1 MKKILLTFGLCA
13 TVLAS
18 NAQNFSSPT
27 WTQTQTVY
35 KQKTDAV
42 NSAPVTITADGD
54 VIVSSSFN
62 AGTLSVGSLVVRAVA
77 KSSYIQKLN
86 AAGTS
91 QWAVAL
97 LGAAEVKSLTSD
109 TDGNIYAVG
118 VFADKVTLTT
128 KTGTTAAILQGNS
141 GTTKSSL
148 FVLKYSKDGALLAYK
163 SATSAVKASVLA
175 SGTYFDEPSD
185 ASYIR
190 STKAVWANNKL
201 YFTAQYTGE
210 STLSDVKLEGDYL
223 DYAGIMTIDIPRMSV
238 LSVDASNLS
247 GLKKEYTVKTNVT
260 GLEEQTGVKSL
271 NFAVNN
277 GTLYV
282 ASVATGAVV
291 VETSNK
297 TENFNAGKD
306 GEDLKYGFIYS
317 EVGSTT
323 NNKLFDG
330 GKLATLNSNNS
341 INDLLVDDS
350 NVYVAGTYNTNNV
363 FGQSVTF
370 QGGSDS
376 FVAAFA
382 KGGTTNVQ
390 WLVNSG
396 VNEGDATKYAEK
408 VTGLVVADNKLL
420 LTGYTEETST
430 HTVKD
435 GFVYN
440 VTTSG
445 TKTSVGS
452 NVVLGL
458 ASDSKQVVTSG
469 VNELNSVFNGYA
481 LSTTTGINQLTE
493 TNDVVRNGNV
503 FSFEKAQDAVVV
515 DLQGRVVLRAS
526 NTTTLSVDNLVKGVY
541 VLKVGTKAVKFVK

>member
-1 MKKILLTFGLCA
+1 MKKVLLTFGLCA

-62 AGTLSVGSLVVRAVA
+62 TGTLSVSGLVVRAVA

-118 VFADKVTLTT
+118 VFADQLKLTT
-128 KTGTTAAILQGNS
+128 KTGAVAATLQGNS

-148 FVLKYSKDGALLAYK
+148 FVLKYSKDGVLLAYK
-163 SATSAVKASVLA
+163 SATSAVDATVSASEK
-175 SGTYFDEPSD
+175 YFDEPSD
-185 ASYIR
+185 AAYIR

-201 YFTAQYTGE
+201 YFTAQYTGVSNLDGVE
-210 STLSDVKLEGDYL
+210 LKGDYL
-223 DYAGIMTIDIPRMSV
+223 NYFDLMYVDLPRMSV

-247 GLKKEYTVKTNVT
+247 GLKKEYTVKTNVA

-291 VETSNK
+291 VETSDK

-382 KGGTTNVQ
+382 KGTTNVQ

-481 LSTTTGINQLTE
+481 LSATTGINQLTE

>member
-1 MKKILLTFGLCA
+1 MKKVLLTFGLCA

-35 KQKTDAV
+35 KQKSDAV

-118 VFADKVTLTT
+118 VFADQLKLTN
-128 KTGTTAAILQGNS
+128 KTGGVAATLQGNS

-163 SATSAVKASVLA
+163 SATSSVDATVSA
-175 SGTYFDEPSD
+175 SGKYFDEPSD
-185 ASYIR
+185 AAYVR

-201 YFTAQYTGE
+201 YFTAQYTGVSNLDGVE
-210 STLSDVKLEGDYL
+210 LKGDYL
-223 DYAGIMTIDIPRMSV
+223 NYFDIMYVDLPRMSV

-247 GLKKEYTVKTNVT
+247 GLKKEYTVKTNVA

-323 NNKLFDG
+323 TNKLFDG

-382 KGGTTNVQ
+382 KGTTNVQ

>member
-35 KQKTDAV
+35 KQKNDAV

-62 AGTLSVGSLVVRAVA
+62 SGTLSVGGLVVRAVA

-118 VFADKVTLTT
+118 VFADKVILTT
-128 KTGTTAAILQGNS
+128 KTGTTAATLQGNS

-163 SATSAVKASVLA
+163 SATSSVDATVSA
-175 SGTYFDEPSD
+175 SGKYFYE
-185 ASYIR
+185 ASEAAYVR

-201 YFTAQYTGE
+201 YFTAQYTGVSNLDGVE
-210 STLSDVKLEGDYL
+210 LKGDYL
-223 DYAGIMTIDIPRMSV
+223 DYEGFMYVDIPRMSV

-247 GLKKEYTVKTNVT
+247 GLKKEYTVQTNVT
-260 GLEEQTGVKSL
+260 GLGEQTGVSSL

-323 NNKLFDG
+323 TNKLFDG

-382 KGGTTNVQ
+382 KGTTNVQ

-541 VLKVGTKAVKFVK
+541 ILKVGTKAVKFVK

>member
-118 VFADKVTLTT
+118 VFADQLKLTT
-128 KTGTTAAILQGNS
+128 KTGTVAATLQGNS

-148 FVLKYSKDGALLAYK
+148 FILKYSKDGALLAYK
-163 SATSAVKASVLA
+163 SATSSVDATVSA
-175 SGTYFDEPSD
+175 SGKYFDEPSD
-185 ASYIR
+185 AAYVR

-201 YFTAQYTGE
+201 YFTAQYTGVSNLDGVE
-210 STLSDVKLEGDYL
+210 LKGDYL
-223 DYAGIMTIDIPRMSV
+223 NYFDLMYVDLPRMSV

-291 VETSNK
+291 VETSDK

-323 NNKLFDG
+323 TNKLFDG

-382 KGGTTNVQ
+382 KGTTNVQ
-390 WLVNSG
+390 WVVNSG

>member
-35 KQKTDAV
+35 KQKSDAV
-42 NSAPVTITADGD
+42 NSAPVTITANGD

-62 AGTLSVGSLVVRAVA
+62 AGTLSVGGLVVRAVA

-118 VFADKVTLTT
+118 VFADQLKLTT
-128 KTGTTAAILQGNS
+128 KTGAVAATLQGNS

-148 FVLKYSKDGALLAYK
+148 FVLKYSKDGVLLAYK
-163 SATSAVKASVLA
+163 SATSSVDATVSA
-175 SGTYFDEPSD
+175 SGKYFDEPSD
-185 ASYIR
+185 AAYIR

-201 YFTAQYTGE
+201 YFTAQYTGVSNLDGVE
-210 STLSDVKLEGDYL
+210 LKGDYL
-223 DYAGIMTIDIPRMSV
+223 NYFDLMYVDLPRMSV

-247 GLKKEYTVKTNVT
+247 GLKKEYTVKTNVA

-297 TENFNAGKD
+297 TENFNVGKD

-382 KGGTTNVQ
+382 KGTTNVQ

-481 LSTTTGINQLTE
+481 LSATTGINQLTE

-515 DLQGRVVLRAS
+515 DLQGRIVLRAS

>member
-1 MKKILLTFGLCA
+1 MKKTLLTFGLCA

-35 KQKTDAV
+35 KQKSDAV

-128 KTGTTAAILQGNS
+128 KTGTTAATLQGNS

-163 SATSAVKASVLA
+163 SATSSVDATVSA
-175 SGTYFDEPSD
+175 SGKYFDEPSD
-185 ASYIR
+185 AAYVR

-201 YFTAQYTGE
+201 YFTAQYTGVSNLDGVE
-210 STLSDVKLEGDYL
+210 LKGDYL
-223 DYAGIMTIDIPRMSV
+223 NYFDLMYVDLPRMSV

-247 GLKKEYTVKTNVT
+247 GLKKEYTVKTNVA

-282 ASVATGAVV
+282 ASVATGAGV

-306 GEDLKYGFIYS
+306 GEDLKYGFIDS

-363 FGQSVTF
+363 FGKSVTF

-382 KGGTTNVQ
+382 KGTTNVQ

-458 ASDSKQVVTSG
+458 ASNSKQVVTSG

>member
-118 VFADKVTLTT
+118 VFADQLKLTT
-128 KTGTTAAILQGNS
+128 KTGTTAATLQGNS

-163 SATSAVKASVLA
+163 SATSSVDATVSA
-175 SGTYFDEPSD
+175 SGKYFDEPSD
-185 ASYIR
+185 AAYVR

-201 YFTAQYTGE
+201 YFTAQYTGVSNLDGVE
-210 STLSDVKLEGDYL
+210 LKGDYL
-223 DYAGIMTIDIPRMSV
+223 NYFDIMYVDLPRMSV

-370 QGGSDS
+370 RGGSDS

-382 KGGTTNVQ
+382 KGTTNVQ

>member
-35 KQKTDAV
+35 KQKSDAV

-62 AGTLSVGSLVVRAVA
+62 SGTLSVGSLVVRAVA

-118 VFADKVTLTT
+118 VFADQLKLTT
-128 KTGTTAAILQGNS
+128 KTGTVAATLQGNS

-163 SATSAVKASVLA
+163 SATSSVDATVSA
-175 SGTYFDEPSD
+175 SGKYFDEPSD
-185 ASYIR
+185 AAYVR

-201 YFTAQYTGE
+201 YFTAQYTGVSNLDGVE
-210 STLSDVKLEGDYL
+210 LKGDYL
-223 DYAGIMTIDIPRMSV
+223 NYFDIMYVDLPRMSV

-247 GLKKEYTVKTNVT
+247 GLKKEYTVKTNVA

-382 KGGTTNVQ
+382 KGTTNVQ

-408 VTGLVVADNKLL
+408 VTGLVVANNKLL

-481 LSTTTGINQLTE
+481 LSNTTGINQLTE

-526 NTTTLSVDNLVKGVY
+526 NTTNLSVDNLVKGVY

>member
-35 KQKTDAV
+35 KQKSDAV

-118 VFADKVTLTT
+118 VFADQLKLTT
-128 KTGTTAAILQGNS
+128 KTGTVAATLQGNS

-163 SATSAVKASVLA
+163 SATSAVKASVSA
-175 SGTYFDEPSD
+175 SGKYFDEPSD
-185 ASYIR
+185 AAYVR

-201 YFTAQYTGE
+201 YFTAQYTGVSNLDGVE
-210 STLSDVKLEGDYL
+210 LKGDYL
-223 DYAGIMTIDIPRMSV
+223 NYLDFMYVDLPRMSV

-247 GLKKEYTVKTNVT
+247 GLKKEYTVKTNVA

-363 FGQSVTF
+363 FGKSVTF

-382 KGGTTNVQ
+382 KGTTNVQ

>member
-1 MKKILLTFGLCA
+1 MKKVLLTFGLCA

-35 KQKTDAV
+35 KQKSDAV

-62 AGTLSVGSLVVRAVA
+62 TGTLSVGGLVVRAVA

-118 VFADKVTLTT
+118 VFADQLKLTT
-128 KTGTTAAILQGNS
+128 KTGTTAATLQGNS

-163 SATSAVKASVLA
+163 SATSSVDATVSASEK
-175 SGTYFDEPSD
+175 YFDEPSD
-185 ASYIR
+185 AAYIR

-201 YFTAQYTGE
+201 YFTAQYTGVSNLDGVE
-210 STLSDVKLEGDYL
+210 LKGDYL
-223 DYAGIMTIDIPRMSV
+223 NYFDLMYVDLPRMSV

-291 VETSNK
+291 VETSDK

-376 FVAAFA
+376 FVAAFS
-382 KGGTTNVQ
+382 KGTTNVQ

-526 NTTTLSVDNLVKGVY
+526 NTTNLSVDNLVKGVY

>member
-35 KQKTDAV
+35 KQKSDAV

-62 AGTLSVGSLVVRAVA
+62 AGTLSVGGLVVRAVA

-118 VFADKVTLTT
+118 VFADQLKLTT
-128 KTGTTAAILQGNS
+128 KTGTTAATLQGNS

-163 SATSAVKASVLA
+163 SATSSVDATVSA
-175 SGTYFDEPSD
+175 SGKYFDEPSD
-185 ASYIR
+185 AAYIR

-201 YFTAQYTGE
+201 YFTAQYTGVSNLDGVE
-210 STLSDVKLEGDYL
+210 LKGDYL
-223 DYAGIMTIDIPRMSV
+223 NYFDLMYVDLPRMSV

-247 GLKKEYTVKTNVT
+247 GLKKEYTVKTNVA

-291 VETSNK
+291 VETSDK

-363 FGQSVTF
+363 FGQAVTF

-382 KGGTTNVQ
+382 KGTTNVQ

>member
-1 MKKILLTFGLCA
+1 MKKVLLTFGLCA

-35 KQKTDAV
+35 KQKSDAV

-62 AGTLSVGSLVVRAVA
+62 AGTLSVGGLVVRAVA

-118 VFADKVTLTT
+118 VFADQLKLTT
-128 KTGTTAAILQGNS
+128 KTGTVAATLQGNS

-163 SATSAVKASVLA
+163 SATSSVDATVSA
-175 SGTYFDEPSD
+175 SGKYFDEPSD
-185 ASYIR
+185 AAYVR

-201 YFTAQYTGE
+201 YFTAQYTGVSNLDGVE
-210 STLSDVKLEGDYL
+210 LKGDYL
-223 DYAGIMTIDIPRMSV
+223 NYFDIMYVDLPRMSV

-247 GLKKEYTVKTNVT
+247 GLKKEYTVKTNVA

-291 VETSNK
+291 VETSDK

-323 NNKLFDG
+323 TNKLFDG

-382 KGGTTNVQ
+382 KGTTNVQ

>member
-35 KQKTDAV
+35 KQKSDAV

-128 KTGTTAAILQGNS
+128 KTGTTAATLQGNS

-148 FVLKYSKDGALLAYK
+148 FVLKYSKDGVLLAYK
-163 SATSAVKASVLA
+163 SATSSVDATVSA
-175 SGTYFDEPSD
+175 SGKYFDEPSD
-185 ASYIR
+185 AAYVR

-201 YFTAQYTGE
+201 YFTAQYTGVSNLDGVE
-210 STLSDVKLEGDYL
+210 LKGDYL
-223 DYAGIMTIDIPRMSV
+223 NYFDFMYVDLPRMSV

-291 VETSNK
+291 VETSDK

-382 KGGTTNVQ
+382 KGTTNVQ

-503 FSFEKAQDAVVV
+503 FSFEKTQDAVVV

>member
-35 KQKTDAV
+35 KQKSDAV

-118 VFADKVTLTT
+118 VFADQLKLTT
-128 KTGTTAAILQGNS
+128 KTGTVAATLQGNS

-163 SATSAVKASVLA
+163 SATSAVKASVSA
-175 SGTYFDEPSD
+175 SGKYFDEPSD
-185 ASYIR
+185 AAYVR

-201 YFTAQYTGE
+201 YFTAQYTGVSNLDGVE
-210 STLSDVKLEGDYL
+210 LKGDYL
-223 DYAGIMTIDIPRMSV
+223 NYFDLMYVDLPRMSV

-247 GLKKEYTVKTNVT
+247 GLKKEYTVKTNVA

-382 KGGTTNVQ
+382 KGTTNVQ

>member
-1 MKKILLTFGLCA
+1 MKKVLLTFGLCA

-35 KQKTDAV
+35 KQKSDAV

-128 KTGTTAAILQGNS
+128 KTGTVAATLQGNS

-163 SATSAVKASVLA
+163 SATSSVDATVSA
-175 SGTYFDEPSD
+175 SGKYFYE
-185 ASYIR
+185 ASEAAYVR

-201 YFTAQYTGE
+201 YFTAQYTGVSNLDGVE
-210 STLSDVKLEGDYL
+210 LKGDYL
-223 DYAGIMTIDIPRMSV
+223 DYEGFMYVDIPRMSV

-247 GLKKEYTVKTNVT
+247 GLKKEYTVQTNVT
-260 GLEEQTGVKSL
+260 GLGEQTGVSSL

-291 VETSNK
+291 VETSDK

-382 KGGTTNVQ
+382 KGTTNVQ
-390 WLVNSG
+390 WVVNSG

-420 LTGYTEETST
+420 LTGYTEETT
-430 HTVKD
+430 EHTIKT

-440 VTTSG
+440 VTTNG

>member
-35 KQKTDAV
+35 KQKSDAV
-42 NSAPVTITADGD
+42 NSAPVTITANGD

-62 AGTLSVGSLVVRAVA
+62 AGTLSVGGLVVRAVA

-118 VFADKVTLTT
+118 VFADQLKLTT
-128 KTGTTAAILQGNS
+128 KTGAVAATLQGNS

-163 SATSAVKASVLA
+163 SATSSVDATVSASEK
-175 SGTYFDEPSD
+175 YFDEPSD
-185 ASYIR
+185 AAYIR

-201 YFTAQYTGE
+201 YFTAQYTGVSNLDGVE
-210 STLSDVKLEGDYL
+210 LKGDYL
-223 DYAGIMTIDIPRMSV
+223 NYFDLMYVDLPRMSV

-291 VETSNK
+291 VETSDK

-363 FGQSVTF
+363 FGQAVTF

-382 KGGTTNVQ
+382 KGTTNVQ

-481 LSTTTGINQLTE
+481 LSATTGINQLTE

>member
-1 MKKILLTFGLCA
+1 MKKVLLTFGLCA

-35 KQKTDAV
+35 KQKSDAV

-62 AGTLSVGSLVVRAVA
+62 SGTLSVGGLVVRAVA

-128 KTGTTAAILQGNS
+128 KTGTTAATLQGNS

-185 ASYIR
+185 ASYVR

-201 YFTAQYTGE
+201 YFTAQYTGVSNLDGVE
-210 STLSDVKLEGDYL
+210 LKGDYL
-223 DYAGIMTIDIPRMSV
+223 NYFDIMYVDLPRMSV

-247 GLKKEYTVKTNVT
+247 GLKKEYTVKTNVA

-317 EVGSTT
+317 EVGGAT
-323 NNKLFDG
+323 NNKLFNG

-363 FGQSVTF
+363 FGQAVTF

-376 FVAAFA
+376 FLAAFA
-382 KGGTTNVQ
+382 KGTTNVQ
-390 WLVNSG
+390 WVVNSG

-408 VTGLVVADNKLL
+408 VTGLVVANNKLL

-481 LSTTTGINQLTE
+481 LSTATGINQLTE

-526 NTTTLSVDNLVKGVY
+526 NTTNLSVDNLVKGVY

>member
-35 KQKTDAV
+35 KQKSDAV

-62 AGTLSVGSLVVRAVA
+62 AGTLSVGGLVVRAVA

-118 VFADKVTLTT
+118 VFADQLKLTT
-128 KTGTTAAILQGNS
+128 KTGTVAATLQGNS

-148 FVLKYSKDGALLAYK
+148 FILKYSKDGALLAYK
-163 SATSAVKASVLA
+163 SATSSVDATVSA
-175 SGTYFDEPSD
+175 SGKYFYE
-185 ASYIR
+185 ASEAAYVR

-201 YFTAQYTGE
+201 YFTAQYTGVSNLDGVE
-210 STLSDVKLEGDYL
+210 LKGDYL
-223 DYAGIMTIDIPRMSV
+223 DYEGFMYVDIPRMSV

-247 GLKKEYTVKTNVT
+247 GLKKEYTVQTNVT
-260 GLEEQTGVKSL
+260 GLGEQTGVSSL

-291 VETSNK
+291 VETSDK

-323 NNKLFDG
+323 TNKLFDG

-382 KGGTTNVQ
+382 KGTTNVQ
-390 WLVNSG
+390 WVVNSG

-420 LTGYTEETST
+420 LTGYTEETT
-430 HTVKD
+430 EHTIKT

-526 NTTTLSVDNLVKGVY
+526 NTTNLSVDNLVKGVY

>member
-62 AGTLSVGSLVVRAVA
+62 AGTLSVGGLVVRAVA

-118 VFADKVTLTT
+118 VFADQLKLTT
-128 KTGTTAAILQGNS
+128 KTGTVAATLQGNS

-148 FVLKYSKDGALLAYK
+148 FILKYSKDGALLAYK
-163 SATSAVKASVLA
+163 SATSSVDATVSA
-175 SGTYFDEPSD
+175 SGKYFYE
-185 ASYIR
+185 ASEAAYVR

-201 YFTAQYTGE
+201 YFTAQYTGVSNLDGVE
-210 STLSDVKLEGDYL
+210 LKGDYL
-223 DYAGIMTIDIPRMSV
+223 DYEGFMYVDIPRMSV

-247 GLKKEYTVKTNVT
+247 GLKKEYTVQTNVT
-260 GLEEQTGVKSL
+260 GLGEQTGVSSL

-291 VETSNK
+291 VETSDK

-382 KGGTTNVQ
+382 KGTTNVQ
-390 WLVNSG
+390 WVVNSG

-420 LTGYTEETST
+420 LTGYTEETT
-430 HTVKD
+430 EHTIKT

-440 VTTSG
+440 VTTNG

-515 DLQGRVVLRAS
+515 DLQGRVVLRVS

>member
-1 MKKILLTFGLCA
+1 MKKVLLTFGLCA

-35 KQKTDAV
+35 KQKSDAV

-62 AGTLSVGSLVVRAVA
+62 AGTLSVGGLVVRAVA

-118 VFADKVTLTT
+118 VFADQLKLTT
-128 KTGTTAAILQGNS
+128 KTGTVAATLQGNS

-148 FVLKYSKDGALLAYK
+148 FILKYSKDGALLAYK
-163 SATSAVKASVLA
+163 SATSSVDATVSA
-175 SGTYFDEPSD
+175 SGKYFYE
-185 ASYIR
+185 ASEAAYVR

-201 YFTAQYTGE
+201 YFTAQYTGVSNLDGVE
-210 STLSDVKLEGDYL
+210 LKGDYL
-223 DYAGIMTIDIPRMSV
+223 DYEGFMYVDIPRMSV

-247 GLKKEYTVKTNVT
+247 GLKKEYTVQTNVT
-260 GLEEQTGVKSL
+260 GLGEQTGVSSL

-291 VETSNK
+291 VETSDK

-323 NNKLFDG
+323 TNKLFNG

-382 KGGTTNVQ
+382 KGTTNVQ
-390 WLVNSG
+390 WVVNSG

-420 LTGYTEETST
+420 LTGYTEETT
-430 HTVKD
+430 EHTIKT

-515 DLQGRVVLRAS
+515 DLQGRVVLRVS
-526 NTTTLSVDNLVKGVY
+526 NTTNLSVDNLVKGVY

>member
-35 KQKTDAV
+35 KQKSDAV
-42 NSAPVTITADGD
+42 NSAPVTITANGD

-118 VFADKVTLTT
+118 VFADQLKLTT
-128 KTGTTAAILQGNS
+128 KTGAVAATLQGNS

-163 SATSAVKASVLA
+163 SATSAVDATVSA
-175 SGTYFDEPSD
+175 SGKYFDEPSD
-185 ASYIR
+185 AAYIR

-201 YFTAQYTGE
+201 YFTAQYTGVSNLDGVE
-210 STLSDVKLEGDYL
+210 LKGDYL
-223 DYAGIMTIDIPRMSV
+223 NYFDLMYVDLPRMSV

-247 GLKKEYTVKTNVT
+247 GLKKEYTVKTNVA

-291 VETSNK
+291 VETSDK

-382 KGGTTNVQ
+382 KGTTNVQ

-481 LSTTTGINQLTE
+481 LSATTGINQLTE

-515 DLQGRVVLRAS
+515 DLQGRIVLRAS

>member
-1 MKKILLTFGLCA
+1 MKKVLLTFGLCA

-35 KQKTDAV
+35 KQKSDAV

-118 VFADKVTLTT
+118 VFADQLKLTT
-128 KTGTTAAILQGNS
+128 KTGTVAATLQGNS

-163 SATSAVKASVLA
+163 SATSSVDATVSA
-175 SGTYFDEPSD
+175 SGKYFDEPSD
-185 ASYIR
+185 AAYVR

-201 YFTAQYTGE
+201 YFTAQYTGVSNLDGVE
-210 STLSDVKLEGDYL
+210 LKGDYL
-223 DYAGIMTIDIPRMSV
+223 NYFDIMYVDLPRMSV

-247 GLKKEYTVKTNVT
+247 GLKKEYTVKTNVA

-291 VETSNK
+291 VETSDK

-363 FGQSVTF
+363 FGQSVAF

-382 KGGTTNVQ
+382 KGTTNVQ

-526 NTTTLSVDNLVKGVY
+526 NTTTLSVDSLVKGVY

>member
-35 KQKTDAV
+35 KQKSDAV

-86 AAGTS
+86 TAGTS

-128 KTGTTAAILQGNS
+128 KTGTTAATLQGNS

-163 SATSAVKASVLA
+163 SATSSVDATVSA
-175 SGTYFDEPSD
+175 SGKYFDEPSD
-185 ASYIR
+185 AAYVR

-201 YFTAQYTGE
+201 YFTAQYTGVSNLDGVE
-210 STLSDVKLEGDYL
+210 LKGDYL
-223 DYAGIMTIDIPRMSV
+223 NYFDLMYVDLPRMSV

-247 GLKKEYTVKTNVT
+247 GLKKEYTVKTNVA

-382 KGGTTNVQ
+382 KGTTNVQ

>member
-128 KTGTTAAILQGNS
+128 KTGTVAATLQGNS

-190 STKAVWANNKL
+190 STKAVWSNNKL

-223 DYAGIMTIDIPRMSV
+223 DGIMTIDIPRMSV

-317 EVGSTT
+317 EVGSAT
-323 NNKLFDG
+323 NNKLFNG

-363 FGQSVTF
+363 FGQAVAF

-382 KGGTTNVQ
+382 KGTTNVQ

>member
-35 KQKTDAV
+35 KQKNDAV

-62 AGTLSVGSLVVRAVA
+62 AGTLSVGGLVVRAVA

-118 VFADKVTLTT
+118 VFADQLKLTT
-128 KTGTTAAILQGNS
+128 KTGTVAATLQGNS

-148 FVLKYSKDGALLAYK
+148 FILKYSKDGALLAYK
-163 SATSAVKASVLA
+163 SATSSVDATVSA
-175 SGTYFDEPSD
+175 SGKYFYE
-185 ASYIR
+185 ASEAAYVR

-201 YFTAQYTGE
+201 YFTAQYTGVSNLDGVE
-210 STLSDVKLEGDYL
+210 LKGDYL
-223 DYAGIMTIDIPRMSV
+223 DYEGFMYVDIPRMSV

-247 GLKKEYTVKTNVT
+247 GLKKEYTVQTNVT
-260 GLEEQTGVKSL
+260 GLGEQTGVSSL

-291 VETSNK
+291 VETSDK

-382 KGGTTNVQ
+382 KGTTNVQ
-390 WLVNSG
+390 WVVNSG

-420 LTGYTEETST
+420 LTGYTEETT
-430 HTVKD
+430 EHTIKT

-440 VTTSG
+440 VTTNG

-526 NTTTLSVDNLVKGVY
+526 NTKTLSVDNLVKGVY

>member
-35 KQKTDAV
+35 KQKSDAV

-62 AGTLSVGSLVVRAVA
+62 AGTLSIGSLVVRAVA

-118 VFADKVTLTT
+118 VFADQLKLTN
-128 KTGTTAAILQGNS
+128 KTGGVAATLQGNS

-148 FVLKYSKDGALLAYK
+148 FILKYSKDGALLAYK
-163 SATSAVKASVLA
+163 SATSSVDATVSA
-175 SGTYFDEPSD
+175 SGKYFYE
-185 ASYIR
+185 ASEAAYVR

-201 YFTAQYTGE
+201 YFTAQYTGVSNLDGVE
-210 STLSDVKLEGDYL
+210 LKGDYL
-223 DYAGIMTIDIPRMSV
+223 DYEGFMYVDIPRMSV

-247 GLKKEYTVKTNVT
+247 GLKKEYTVQTNVT
-260 GLEEQTGVKSL
+260 GLGEQTGVSSL

-291 VETSNK
+291 VETSDK

-363 FGQSVTF
+363 FGQAVTF

-382 KGGTTNVQ
+382 KGTTNVQ

-420 LTGYTEETST
+420 FTGYTEETST

-481 LSTTTGINQLTE
+481 LSTTTSINQLTE

-503 FSFEKAQDAVVV
+503 FSFEKAQDAVIV

-541 VLKVGTKAVKFVK
+541 ILKVGTKAVKFVK

>member
-35 KQKTDAV
+35 KQKSDAV

-128 KTGTTAAILQGNS
+128 KTGTTAATLQGNS

-148 FVLKYSKDGALLAYK
+148 FVLKYSKDGVLLAYK

-190 STKAVWANNKL
+190 STKAVWSNNKL
-201 YFTAQYTGE
+201 YFTAQYTGVSNLDGVE
-210 STLSDVKLEGDYL
+210 LKGDYL
-223 DYAGIMTIDIPRMSV
+223 NYFDLMYVDLPRMSV

-247 GLKKEYTVKTNVT
+247 GLKKEYTVKTNVA

-291 VETSNK
+291 VETSDK

-363 FGQSVTF
+363 FGQSVAF

-382 KGGTTNVQ
+382 KGTTNVQ

-469 VNELNSVFNGYA
+469 VNELNSVCNGYA

-526 NTTTLSVDNLVKGVY
+526 NTTNLSVDNLVKGVY

>member
-1 MKKILLTFGLCA
+1 MKKVLLTFGLCA

-118 VFADKVTLTT
+118 VFADQLKLTT
-128 KTGTTAAILQGNS
+128 KTGAVAATLQGNS

-201 YFTAQYTGE
+201 YFTAQYTGVSNLDGVE
-210 STLSDVKLEGDYL
+210 LKGDYL
-223 DYAGIMTIDIPRMSV
+223 NYFDFMYVDLPRMSV

-247 GLKKEYTVKTNVT
+247 GLKKEYTVKTNVA

-382 KGGTTNVQ
+382 KGTTNVQ

-445 TKTSVGS
+445 TKTNAGS

>member
-118 VFADKVTLTT
+118 VFADQLKLTT
-128 KTGTTAAILQGNS
+128 KTGTTAATLQGNS

-163 SATSAVKASVLA
+163 SATSSVDATVSA
-175 SGTYFDEPSD
+175 SGKYFDEPSD
-185 ASYIR
+185 AAYVR

-201 YFTAQYTGE
+201 YFTAQYTGVSNLDGVE
-210 STLSDVKLEGDYL
+210 LKGDYL
-223 DYAGIMTIDIPRMSV
+223 NYFDIMYVDLPRMSV

-323 NNKLFDG
+323 NNKLFNG

-370 QGGSDS
+370 RGGSDS

-382 KGGTTNVQ
+382 KGTTNVQ

>member
-35 KQKTDAV
+35 KQKSDAV
-42 NSAPVTITADGD
+42 NSAPVTITANGD

-62 AGTLSVGSLVVRAVA
+62 AGTLSVGGLVVRAVA

-118 VFADKVTLTT
+118 VFADQLKLTT
-128 KTGTTAAILQGNS
+128 KTGTTAATLQGNS

-163 SATSAVKASVLA
+163 SATSSVDATVSA
-175 SGTYFDEPSD
+175 SGKYFYE
-185 ASYIR
+185 ASEAAYVR
-190 STKAVWANNKL
+190 STKAVWSNNKL

-260 GLEEQTGVKSL
+260 GLGEQTGVSSL

-291 VETSNK
+291 VETSDK

-363 FGQSVTF
+363 FGQAVAF

-382 KGGTTNVQ
+382 KGTTNVQ
-390 WLVNSG
+390 WVVNSG

>member
-1 MKKILLTFGLCA
+1 MKKVLLTFGLCA

-35 KQKTDAV
+35 KQKSDAV

-62 AGTLSVGSLVVRAVA
+62 TGTLSVGSLVVRAVA

-118 VFADKVTLTT
+118 VFADQLKLTT
-128 KTGTTAAILQGNS
+128 KTGTVAATLQGNS

-163 SATSAVKASVLA
+163 SATSSVDATVSA
-175 SGTYFDEPSD
+175 SGKYFDEPSD
-185 ASYIR
+185 AAYVR

-201 YFTAQYTGE
+201 YFTAQYTGVSNLDGVE
-210 STLSDVKLEGDYL
+210 LKGDYL
-223 DYAGIMTIDIPRMSV
+223 NYFDIMYVDLPRMSV

-247 GLKKEYTVKTNVT
+247 GLKKEYTVKTNVA

-291 VETSNK
+291 VETSDK

-382 KGGTTNVQ
+382 KGTTNVQ
-390 WLVNSG
+390 WVVNSG

-408 VTGLVVADNKLL
+408 VTGLVVANNKLL

-526 NTTTLSVDNLVKGVY
+526 NTTTLSVDSLVKGVY

>member
-1 MKKILLTFGLCA
+1 MKKVLLTFGLCA

-35 KQKTDAV
+35 KQKSDAV

-118 VFADKVTLTT
+118 VFADQLKLTT
-128 KTGTTAAILQGNS
+128 KTGTTAATLQGNS

-163 SATSAVKASVLA
+163 SATSSVDATVSA
-175 SGTYFDEPSD
+175 SGKYFYE
-185 ASYIR
+185 ASEAAYVR

-201 YFTAQYTGE
+201 YFTAQYTGVSNLDGVE
-210 STLSDVKLEGDYL
+210 LKGDYL
-223 DYAGIMTIDIPRMSV
+223 DYEGFMYVDIPRMSV

-260 GLEEQTGVKSL
+260 GLGEQTGVSSL

-291 VETSNK
+291 VETSDK

-323 NNKLFDG
+323 TNKLFDG
-330 GKLATLNSNNS
+330 GKLANLNSNNS

-382 KGGTTNVQ
+382 KGTTNVQ
-390 WLVNSG
+390 WVVNSG

-420 LTGYTEETST
+420 LTGYTEETT
-430 HTVKD
+430 EHTIKT

-440 VTTSG
+440 VTTNG

-515 DLQGRVVLRAS
+515 DLQGRVVLRVS

>member
-1 MKKILLTFGLCA
+1 MKKVLLTFGLCA

-35 KQKTDAV
+35 KQKSDAV

-62 AGTLSVGSLVVRAVA
+62 AGTLSVGGLVVRAVA

-118 VFADKVTLTT
+118 VFADQLKLTT
-128 KTGTTAAILQGNS
+128 KTGTTAATLQGNS

-163 SATSAVKASVLA
+163 SATSSVDATVSA
-175 SGTYFDEPSD
+175 SGKYFDEPSD
-185 ASYIR
+185 AAYVR

-201 YFTAQYTGE
+201 YFTAQYTGV
-210 STLSDVKLEGDYL
+210 STLNGVELKGDYL
-223 DYAGIMTIDIPRMSV
+223 DYESFMYVDLPRMSV

-247 GLKKEYTVKTNVT
+247 CLKKEYTVKTNVT

-291 VETSNK
+291 VETSDK

-350 NVYVAGTYNTNNV
+350 NVYVAGTYNTNNA
-363 FGQSVTF
+363 FGKAVTF

-382 KGGTTNVQ
+382 KGTTNVQ

-469 VNELNSVFNGYA
+469 VNELNSVFNGYT
-481 LSTTTGINQLTE
+481 LSTTAGINQLTE
-493 TNDVVRNGNV
+493 TNSVVRNGNL

>member
-1 MKKILLTFGLCA
+1 MKKVLLTFGLCA

-35 KQKTDAV
+35 KQKSDAV

-62 AGTLSVGSLVVRAVA
+62 SGTLSVGGLVVRAVA

-109 TDGNIYAVG
+109 TDGNVYAVG

-128 KTGTTAAILQGNS
+128 KTGTTAATLQGNS

-163 SATSAVKASVLA
+163 SATSSVDATVSA
-175 SGTYFDEPSD
+175 SGKYFDEPSD
-185 ASYIR
+185 AAYVR

-201 YFTAQYTGE
+201 YFTAQYTGVSNLDGVE
-210 STLSDVKLEGDYL
+210 LKGDYL
-223 DYAGIMTIDIPRMSV
+223 NYFDFMYVDLPRMSV

-382 KGGTTNVQ
+382 KGTTNVQ

>member
-1 MKKILLTFGLCA
+1 MKKVLLTFGLCA

-35 KQKTDAV
+35 KQKSDAV

-62 AGTLSVGSLVVRAVA
+62 TGTLSVGGLVVRAVA

-118 VFADKVTLTT
+118 VFADQLKLTT
-128 KTGTTAAILQGNS
+128 KTGTVAATLQGNS

-163 SATSAVKASVLA
+163 SATSSVDATVSA
-175 SGTYFDEPSD
+175 SGKYFDEPSD
-185 ASYIR
+185 AAYVR

-201 YFTAQYTGE
+201 YFTAQYTGVSNLDGVE
-210 STLSDVKLEGDYL
+210 LKGDYL
-223 DYAGIMTIDIPRMSV
+223 NYFDIMYVDLPRMSV

-382 KGGTTNVQ
+382 KGTTNVQ

-420 LTGYTEETST
+420 LTGYTEETT
-430 HTVKD
+430 EHTIKT

-445 TKTSVGS
+445 TKTSAGS

-526 NTTTLSVDNLVKGVY
+526 NTTNLSVDNLVKGVY

>member
-35 KQKTDAV
+35 KQKSDAV

-128 KTGTTAAILQGNS
+128 KTGTTAATLQGNS

-148 FVLKYSKDGALLAYK
+148 FVLKYSKDGVLLAYK
-163 SATSAVKASVLA
+163 SATSSVDATVSA
-175 SGTYFDEPSD
+175 SGKYFDEPSD
-185 ASYIR
+185 AAYVR

-201 YFTAQYTGE
+201 YFTAQYTGVSNLDGVE
-210 STLSDVKLEGDYL
+210 LKGDYL
-223 DYAGIMTIDIPRMSV
+223 NYFDFMYVDLPRMSV

-291 VETSNK
+291 VETSDK

-341 INDLLVDDS
+341 INNLLVDDS

-382 KGGTTNVQ
+382 KGTTNVQ

>member
-1 MKKILLTFGLCA
+1 MKKVLLTFGLCA

-35 KQKTDAV
+35 KQKSDAV

-62 AGTLSVGSLVVRAVA
+62 AGTLSVGSVVVRAVA

-118 VFADKVTLTT
+118 VFADQLKLTT
-128 KTGTTAAILQGNS
+128 KTGTTAATLQGNS

-163 SATSAVKASVLA
+163 SATSSVDATVSA
-175 SGTYFDEPSD
+175 SGKYFDEPSD

-190 STKAVWANNKL
+190 STKVVWSNNKL

-291 VETSNK
+291 VETSDK

-363 FGQSVTF
+363 FGQAVAF

-382 KGGTTNVQ
+382 KGTTNVQ

>member
-35 KQKTDAV
+35 KQKSDAV

-118 VFADKVTLTT
+118 VFADQLKLTT
-128 KTGTTAAILQGNS
+128 KTGTVAATLQGNS

-163 SATSAVKASVLA
+163 SATSSVDATVSA
-175 SGTYFDEPSD
+175 SGKYFYE
-185 ASYIR
+185 ASEAAYVR

-201 YFTAQYTGE
+201 YFTAQYTGVSNLDGVE
-210 STLSDVKLEGDYL
+210 LKGDYL
-223 DYAGIMTIDIPRMSV
+223 DYEGFMYVDIPRMSV

-247 GLKKEYTVKTNVT
+247 GLKKEYTVQTNVT
-260 GLEEQTGVKSL
+260 GLGEQTGVSSL

-291 VETSNK
+291 VETSDK

-382 KGGTTNVQ
+382 KGTTNVQ
-390 WLVNSG
+390 WVVNSG

-420 LTGYTEETST
+420 LTGYTEETT
-430 HTVKD
+430 EHTIKT

-440 VTTSG
+440 VTTNG

>member
-1 MKKILLTFGLCA
+1 MKKVLLTFGLCA

-35 KQKTDAV
+35 KQKNDAV

-62 AGTLSVGSLVVRAVA
+62 AGTLSVGGLVVRAVA

-128 KTGTTAAILQGNS
+128 KTGTTAAVLQGNS

-163 SATSAVKASVLA
+163 SATSSVDATVSA
-175 SGTYFDEPSD
+175 SGKYFDEPSD
-185 ASYIR
+185 AAYVR

-201 YFTAQYTGE
+201 YFTAQYTGVSNLDGVE
-210 STLSDVKLEGDYL
+210 LKGDYL
-223 DYAGIMTIDIPRMSV
+223 NYFDLMYVDLPRMSV

-382 KGGTTNVQ
+382 KGTTNVQ
-390 WLVNSG
+390 WVVNSG

-445 TKTSVGS
+445 TKTSAGS

>member
-1 MKKILLTFGLCA
+1 MKKVLLTFGLCA

-35 KQKTDAV
+35 KQKNDAV

-62 AGTLSVGSLVVRAVA
+62 AGTLSVGGLVVRAVA

-118 VFADKVTLTT
+118 VFADQLKLTT
-128 KTGTTAAILQGNS
+128 KTGTVAATLQGNS

-148 FVLKYSKDGALLAYK
+148 FILKYSKDGALLAYK
-163 SATSAVKASVLA
+163 SATSSVDATVSA
-175 SGTYFDEPSD
+175 SGKYFYE
-185 ASYIR
+185 ASEAAYVR

-201 YFTAQYTGE
+201 YFTAQYTGVSNLDGVE
-210 STLSDVKLEGDYL
+210 LKGDYL
-223 DYAGIMTIDIPRMSV
+223 DYEGFMYVDIPRMSV

-247 GLKKEYTVKTNVT
+247 GLKKEYTVQTNVT
-260 GLEEQTGVKSL
+260 GLGEQTGVSSL

-282 ASVATGAVV
+282 ASVATGALV
-291 VETSNK
+291 VETSDK

-382 KGGTTNVQ
+382 KGTTNVQ
-390 WLVNSG
+390 WVVNSG

-420 LTGYTEETST
+420 LTGYTEETT
-430 HTVKD
+430 EHTIKT

-440 VTTSG
+440 VTTNG

-515 DLQGRVVLRAS
+515 DLQGRVVLRVS